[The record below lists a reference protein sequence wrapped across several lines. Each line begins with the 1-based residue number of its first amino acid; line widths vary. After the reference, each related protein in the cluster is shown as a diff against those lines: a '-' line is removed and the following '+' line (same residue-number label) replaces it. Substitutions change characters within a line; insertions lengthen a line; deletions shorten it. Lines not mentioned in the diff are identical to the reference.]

1 MVGGGRVNIAFVLSA
16 LGAGGAE
23 RVISS
28 IAGAAIARG
37 WTVTV
42 ITFDAPD
49 DPIFHAI
56 DPRAQ
61 LIRLAVPAGS
71 GGLSAYA
78 AGIRR
83 ARALRRALDAGKY
96 DVVISFLTKINVLT
110 LLATLGRHTPVIV
123 SERNNPDRQPAHPL
137 WQMMLHRLYPR
148 AAGIVTLTERGKTRM
163 RIADRSKVTVIPNPI
178 PALAFEPR
186 REKPPQLVAV
196 GRLTEQKGFDLLI
209 DAFAGIAARF
219 PDWSLVIFGEGPE
232 RPRLEAMVRDHGLQ
246 HRIRLPGN
254 TERHA
259 EWISAASMFV
269 LSSRYEGFANVVG
282 EAMRAGLAVVASDC
296 DFGPGEMIEQEVSG
310 LLVPPEDCAQLAT
323 ALGRVMS
330 SGTLL
335 RRLGSNAKR
344 RATLFD
350 ERIILDRW
358 LGLIASAA
366 DRQPATSS
374 GKSFRSG
381 SRLHA
386 LIRSR

>member
-1 MVGGGRVNIAFVLSA
+1 MNLAFILSA

-37 WTVTV
+37 WKVTI
-42 ITFDAPD
+42 ITFDAPE
-49 DPIFHAI
+49 DPVFHPI

-61 LIRLAVPAGS
+61 LVRLALPTGS
-71 GGLSAYA
+71 GGLSTYA

-83 ARALRRALDAGKY
+83 VRALRRTLAAGRY

-110 LLATLGRHTPVIV
+110 LLATLGRRTPVIV

-148 AAGIVTLTERGKTRM
+148 ATGIVTLTERAKAQL
-163 RIADRSKVTVIPNPI
+163 RIADTSRVTVVPNPI
-178 PALAFEPR
+178 PSLAFQPR
-186 REKPPQLVAV
+186 QEEPPQLVAV

-209 DAFAGIAARF
+209 DAFARLATRF
-219 PDWSLVIFGEGPE
+219 PDWNLIIFGEGPE
-232 RPRLEAMVRDHGLQ
+232 RSRLEAMVQAHGLQ
-246 HRIRLPGN
+246 QRIFLPGN
-254 TERHA
+254 TPRHA
-259 EWISAASMFV
+259 EWIASASLFV
-269 LSSRYEGFANVVG
+269 LPSRYEGFANVVG
-282 EAMRAGLAVVASDC
+282 EAMQAGLAVVASDC
-296 DFGPGEMIEQEVSG
+296 DFGPGEMIEPEVSG

-335 RRLGSNAKR
+335 RQLGSNARR
-344 RATLFD
+344 RAALFD

-358 LGLIASAA
+358 LSLIASAA
-366 DRQPATSS
+366 AHRSDREVMVRSNSAIARRECASS
-374 GKSFRSG
+374 APGE
-381 SRLHA
+381 H
-386 LIRSR
+386 